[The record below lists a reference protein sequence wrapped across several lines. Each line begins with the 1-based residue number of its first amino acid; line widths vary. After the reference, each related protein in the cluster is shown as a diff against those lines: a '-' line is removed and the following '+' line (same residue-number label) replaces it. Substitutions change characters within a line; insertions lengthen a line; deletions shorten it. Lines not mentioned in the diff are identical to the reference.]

1 MSMKHSLNRNR
12 GLWSQLWH
20 RRLYLL
26 SLCVLMSVAG
36 PALAKGFKPE
46 AGYYPGGVAIIKVP
60 QHSQSAPLVTFQ
72 GKRLYTQRTPE
83 GDWEAWVGLPL
94 SLKPGE
100 YQVDWAVKTGNLPLH
115 FTVEPKQYREQRLNV
130 DRKHVDLSAENLARY
145 QREKPEI
152 LGALDGWRPTQTP
165 LGAEAFVP
173 VAGERSDSFGFRRI
187 FNGEARNPHSG
198 MDIAAP
204 EGTPVYSLLP
214 GRVAAIGDYFFNG
227 KTVILDH
234 GQGLTSLYCHLSSI
248 EALRVGQTLPGGT
261 QLGEVGA
268 TGRVTGP
275 HLHLTVSLN
284 GARVN
289 PALFL
294 PRP

>member
-1 MSMKHSLNRNR
+1 MSIRFPLNHNGAFRSVLR
-12 GLWSQLWH
+12 
-20 RRLYLL
+20 RRLFGRLFLCLL
-26 SLCVLMSVAG
+26 VMGAG
-36 PALAKGFKPE
+36 PAVADGFRPE
-46 AGYYPGGVAIIKVP
+46 QGRYPGGVAIIEVP

-72 GKRLYTQRTPE
+72 GKRLYTQRTPA

-94 SLKPGE
+94 SLQPGD
-100 YQVDWAVKTGNLPLH
+100 YQVDWAVKAGSLPLR

-165 LGAEAFVP
+165 LGAQAFVP
-173 VAGERSDSFGFRRI
+173 VMGERSDSFGFRRI
-187 FNGEARNPHSG
+187 FNGEARKPHSG

-204 EGTPVYSLLP
+204 KGTPVYSVLP

-248 EALRVGQTLPGGT
+248 EDLRIGQTLPGGSP
-261 QLGEVGA
+261 LGEVGA

-294 PRP
+294 PKP